1 MLMIENPLRLFG
13 IMVNYREREK
23 MLVKQYRNKK
33 TKESKF
39 KFTLYFIAAFVVVSL
54 VVLFGFIGS

>member
-1 MLMIENPLRLFG
+1 
-13 IMVNYREREK
+13 MVDLREREK

-39 KFTLYFIAAFVVVSL
+39 KFTLFCIAAFVVVSL
-54 VVLFGFIGS
+54 VVLFGFVGG